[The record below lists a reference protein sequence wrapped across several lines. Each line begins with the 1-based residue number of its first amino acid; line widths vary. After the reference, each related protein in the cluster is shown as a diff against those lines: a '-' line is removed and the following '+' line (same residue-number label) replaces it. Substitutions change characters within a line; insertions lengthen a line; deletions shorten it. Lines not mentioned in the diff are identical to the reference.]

1 MHFLKIYDKLQQ
13 FSPFAG
19 CTKDQQIK
27 TEISQGG
34 VGSYLCHQDMEL
46 IDFRKALLQLKWSTD
61 FISGTRW
68 NFEGKP
74 GSHTLQ
80 ILTNK

>member
-1 MHFLKIYDKLQQ
+1 MTNCIISLHLLDALK
-13 FSPFAG
+13 
-19 CTKDQQIK
+19 TN

-46 IDFRKALLQLKWSTD
+46 IDFRKALQLKWSTD

-68 NFEGKP
+68 NFEGEP
-74 GSHTLQ
+74 GSHTSQ

>member
-1 MHFLKIYDKLQQ
+1 MTNCIISLHLLDALKVNRSIQKYHKVGWGLIYV
-13 FSPFAG
+13 
-19 CTKDQQIK
+19 IK
-27 TEISQGG
+27 I
-34 VGSYLCHQDMEL
+34 MEL

-68 NFEGKP
+68 DFEGKP
-74 GSHTLQ
+74 GSHTSQ